1 MDLQAKAHLRGL
13 VNFFLF
19 KEARPLFFLKEKRI
33 DKQHVIH
40 YDIQCVVVAGKLRLW
55 VLYPIKLIVQF
66 ISTIKH
72 LITIPGTPRNQHMNL
87 INKFF
92 CAKTTKSN
100 RRKYFILDLNLV
112 FKDTL
117 KLKTTT
123 IKLSLP
129 DGTF

>member
-1 MDLQAKAHLRGL
+1 VDLQAKAHLPGL

-19 KEARPLFFLKEKRI
+19 KEARPLFFLKKKRI
-33 DKQHVIH
+33 DKRHVIH
-40 YDIQCVVVAGKLRLW
+40 YGIQCVVVAGKLRLW

-92 CAKTTKSN
+92 LCQNHKIKSKKIFHP
-100 RRKYFILDLNLV
+100 RPKSSF
-112 FKDTL
+112 
-117 KLKTTT
+117 
-123 IKLSLP
+123 
-129 DGTF
+129 